1 MKIKLYR
8 CEDSHLLQIP
18 MSILYVL
25 NWKDDDILDLKIMGN
40 KLIIENSSDDEM
52 NIEDL
57 FEDFNGKYSKEDIDW
72 GRMIG
77 KEVW

>member
-1 MKIKLYR
+1 MKTKLYR
-8 CEDSHLLQIP
+8 FEDSHLLQIP
-18 MSILYVL
+18 RSILDVL
-25 NWKDDDILDLKIMGN
+25 NWKDDDILDLKIKDN
-40 KLIIENSSDDEM
+40 KLIIENSSDDEI

-72 GRMIG
+72 GKMTG

>member
-1 MKIKLYR
+1 MKTKLYR

-18 MSILYVL
+18 GSILDVL
-25 NWKDDDILDLKIMGN
+25 NWKDYDILDLKIKDN
-40 KLIIENSSDDEM
+40 KLIIENSSDDEI

-72 GRMIG
+72 GKITG

>member
-18 MSILYVL
+18 MSILDVL
-25 NWKDDDILDLKIMGN
+25 NWKDDDILDLKIEDN

-72 GRMIG
+72 GKMTG

>member
-1 MKIKLYR
+1 MKTKLSK
-8 CEDSHLLQIP
+8 CGNSHVLQIP
-18 MSILYVL
+18 GSILDAL
-25 NWKDDDILDLKIMGN
+25 NWKDDAILDLKIKDN
-40 KLIIENSSDDEM
+40 KLIIENSSDDEI

-72 GRMIG
+72 GEMTG

>member
-8 CEDSHLLQIP
+8 CKDSHLLQIP
-18 MSILYVL
+18 GSILDVL
-25 NWKDDDILDLKIMGN
+25 NCKDNDILDLKIKDN
-40 KLIIENSSDDEM
+40 KLIIENSSYDEM

-72 GRMIG
+72 GEIVG
-77 KEVW
+77 NEVW

>member
-1 MKIKLYR
+1 MKIKLHR
-8 CEDSHLLQIP
+8 CEDSHVLQIP
-18 MSILYVL
+18 GSIMDVL
-25 NWKDDDILDLKIMGN
+25 NWKDNDILDLKIKDN

-72 GRMIG
+72 GEMTG

>member
-1 MKIKLYR
+1 MKTKLSK
-8 CEDSHLLQIP
+8 CGNSHVLQIP
-18 MSILYVL
+18 MSILDVL
-25 NWKDDDILDLKIMGN
+25 NWKDDDILNLKIKDN
-40 KLIIENSSDDEM
+40 KLIIENSSDDEI

-57 FEDFNGKYSKEDIDW
+57 FEDFNGKYEKEDIDW

>member
-8 CEDSHLLQIP
+8 CEDSHLLRIP
-18 MSILYVL
+18 RSILDVL
-25 NWKDDDILDLKIMGN
+25 NWKDDDILDLKIEDN

-72 GRMIG
+72 GKMTG

>member
-1 MKIKLYR
+1 MKTKLSK

-18 MSILYVL
+18 GSILDVL
-25 NWKDDDILDLKIMGN
+25 DWKDNDILDLKIKDN
-40 KLIIENSSDDEM
+40 KLIIENSSENEM

-57 FEDFNGKYSKEDIDW
+57 FEDFNGQYEKEDIDW
-72 GRMIG
+72 GKIIG

>member
-1 MKIKLYR
+1 MKTKLSK
-8 CEDSHLLQIP
+8 CGISHVLQIP
-18 MSILYVL
+18 MSILDVL
-25 NWKDDDILDLKIMGN
+25 NWKDDDILDLKIKDN
-40 KLIIENSSDDEM
+40 KLIIEISSDDEM

-72 GRMIG
+72 GKMTG

>member
-1 MKIKLYR
+1 MKIKLHK
-8 CEDSHLLQIP
+8 CGNSHVLQIP
-18 MSILYVL
+18 GSILDVL
-25 NWKDDDILDLKIMGN
+25 NWKDDDILDLKIKDN
-40 KLIIENSSDDEM
+40 KLIIEISSDDEI

>member
-1 MKIKLYR
+1 MKIKLHR

-18 MSILYVL
+18 MSILDVL
-25 NWKDDDILDLKIMGN
+25 NWKDDDILDLKIKDN
-40 KLIIENSSDDEM
+40 KLIIENSSYDEM

-72 GRMIG
+72 GKMIG

>member
-1 MKIKLYR
+1 MKTKLYR
-8 CEDSHLLQIP
+8 CEDSHLMQTP
-18 MSILYVL
+18 GSILDVL
-25 NWKDDDILDLKIMGN
+25 NWKDDDILDLKIKDN
-40 KLIIENSSDDEM
+40 KLIIENSSDDEI

-72 GRMIG
+72 GEMIG

>member
-1 MKIKLYR
+1 MKTKLYR

-18 MSILYVL
+18 GSILDVL
-25 NWKDDDILDLKIMGN
+25 NWKDDDILDLKIEEN
-40 KLIIENSSDDEM
+40 KLIIENLSDDEM

-57 FEDFNGKYSKEDIDW
+57 FEDFTGQYEKEDIDW
-72 GRMIG
+72 GKMIG

>member
-8 CEDSHLLQIP
+8 CEDSYVLQIP
-18 MSILYVL
+18 MSILDAL
-25 NWKDDDILDLKIMGN
+25 NWKDDDILNLKIKDS
-40 KLIIENSSDDEM
+40 KLIIENSSDDEI

-72 GRMIG
+72 GKMTG

>member
-8 CEDSHLLQIP
+8 CEDSYVLQIP
-18 MSILYVL
+18 MSILDAL
-25 NWKDDDILDLKIMGN
+25 NWKDNDILDLKIKDN

-72 GRMIG
+72 GEVTG

>member
-8 CEDSHLLQIP
+8 CEDSHVLQIP
-18 MSILYVL
+18 RSIMDVL
-25 NWKDDDILDLKIMGN
+25 NWKDDDILDLKIDDN
-40 KLIIENSSDDEM
+40 KLVIENSSDEM

-57 FEDFNGKYSKEDIDW
+57 FEDFNEQYEKENIDW
-72 GRMIG
+72 GKVTG

>member
-1 MKIKLYR
+1 MKTKLSK
-8 CEDSHLLQIP
+8 CEDSHLLQFP
-18 MSILYVL
+18 RSILDVL
-25 NWKDDDILDLKIMGN
+25 NWKYDDILNLKIKDN

-57 FEDFNGKYSKEDIDW
+57 FEDFNGQYEKEDIDW
-72 GRMIG
+72 GKIVG

>member
-1 MKIKLYR
+1 MKIKLHK
-8 CEDSHLLQIP
+8 CGNSHVLQIP
-18 MSILYVL
+18 RSILGGL
-25 NWKDDDILDLKIMGN
+25 NWKDDDILNLKIKDN

-57 FEDFNGKYSKEDIDW
+57 FEDFNGQYSKEDIDW
-72 GRMIG
+72 GKIVG

>member
-1 MKIKLYR
+1 MKTKLYM

-18 MSILYVL
+18 RSILDAL
-25 NWKDDDILDLKIMGN
+25 NWKDDDILDLKIKDN

>member
-1 MKIKLYR
+1 MKTKLSKYG
-8 CEDSHLLQIP
+8 DSHVLQIP
-18 MSILYVL
+18 MSILDAL
-25 NWKDDDILDLKIMGN
+25 NWKDDDILDLKIKDN

-57 FEDFNGKYSKEDIDW
+57 FEDFNGQYEKEDIDW
-72 GRMIG
+72 GKMIG

>member
-1 MKIKLYR
+1 MRIKLYR
-8 CEDSHLLQIP
+8 CEDSHLLRIP
-18 MSILYVL
+18 RSILDAL
-25 NWKDDDILDLKIMGN
+25 NWKDDAILDLKIKDN

-57 FEDFNGKYSKEDIDW
+57 FEDFNGQYEKEDIDW
-72 GRMIG
+72 GKMIG

>member
-1 MKIKLYR
+1 MKTKLSK
-8 CEDSHLLQIP
+8 CGDSHVLQIP
-18 MSILYVL
+18 RSIFDAL
-25 NWKDDDILDLKIMGN
+25 NWKDDDILDLKIKEN

-52 NIEDL
+52 NIKDL

-72 GRMIG
+72 GKMIG

>member
-8 CEDSHLLQIP
+8 CKDSHLLRIP
-18 MSILYVL
+18 MSILDVL
-25 NWKDDDILDLKIMGN
+25 NWKDDDILDLKIKDN
-40 KLIIENSSDDEM
+40 KLIIENSSDDEI

-72 GRMIG
+72 GKMIG

>member
-1 MKIKLYR
+1 MKTKLSK
-8 CEDSHLLQIP
+8 CGDSHVLQIP

-57 FEDFNGKYSKEDIDW
+57 FEDFNGQYEKEDIDW
-72 GRMIG
+72 GKVTG

>member
-1 MKIKLYR
+1 MKAKLSK
-8 CEDSHLLQIP
+8 CVDSHVLQIP
-18 MSILYVL
+18 RSILDAL
-25 NWKDDDILDLKIMGN
+25 NWKVNDILDLKIEEN

-57 FEDFNGKYSKEDIDW
+57 FEDFNGKYEKEDIDW
-72 GRMIG
+72 GKMIG